1 MLSPKIFF
9 IIGVNGVGKS
19 SVIPFLKNSLDEE
32 HFVIYDFDERGVPN
46 NANQEWRQ
54 SETLYWL
61 KIGEENIKKNIST
74 IVCGFIKPTELHF
87 LSTEYKLEPTVIILD
102 ADSETIT
109 KRIFGRYKT
118 PESLA
123 ELSRTTGKTP
133 EKFAQDNVWISSAFR
148 EDCKKLK
155 YLIINTSNL
164 NPSEVALKVL
174 ELIKGYQSLV

>member
-1 MLSPKIFF
+1 MPTANIFF

-19 SVIPFLKNSLDEE
+19 SLIPFLKNSLDEK
-32 HFVIYDFDERGVPN
+32 HFVVHDFDERGVPT
-46 NANQEWRQ
+46 NADKEWRQ
-54 SETLYWL
+54 SETLCWL

-74 IVCGFIKPTELHF
+74 VVCGFIKPTELHS
-87 LSTEYKLEPTVIILD
+87 LNTKYKTEATVILLD

-109 KRIFGRYKT
+109 KRIFGRYQT

-123 ELSRTTGKTP
+123 ELLRTTSKTP
-133 EKFAQDNVWISSAFR
+133 EKFIQDNIWISSTFR

-155 YLIINTSNL
+155 YLIIDTNNL

-174 ELIKGYQSLV
+174 KLIKG